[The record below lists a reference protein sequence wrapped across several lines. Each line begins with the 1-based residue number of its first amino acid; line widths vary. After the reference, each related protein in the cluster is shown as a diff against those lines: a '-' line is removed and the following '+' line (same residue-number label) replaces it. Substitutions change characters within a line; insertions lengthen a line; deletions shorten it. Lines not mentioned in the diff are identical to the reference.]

1 MFLNKKYG
9 DKWQIVCLL
18 LFLISNYQL
27 STTLYPVKTSYDVF
41 HFKHFCG
48 LVYA

>member
-1 MFLNKKYG
+1 MAER
-9 DKWQIVCLL
+9 LL

-27 STTLYPVKTSYDVF
+27 ITTLYPVKTSYDVF

>member
-1 MFLNKKYG
+1 MADRFVAFN
-9 DKWQIVCLL
+9 
-18 LFLISNYQL
+18 FNYQL

-48 LVYA
+48 LVYT